1 MDMDDRQYA
10 MQRDGIL
17 VGVAGFSLLSG
28 MHFSPYFD
36 PVYILLRP
44 FTPTL
49 IVSSP
54 LLTFYFTSLFIS
66 VIAVVLAGI
75 PAALYERL
83 RGERHTS
90 VVSLLIWLAGVLVSA
105 LPVLGVG

>member
-1 MDMDDRQYA
+1 MERETM

-17 VGVAGFSLLSG
+17 VGIAGFSLING
-28 MHFSPYFD
+28 MHVSPLFD

-66 VIAVVLAGI
+66 IMSVALAGV
-75 PAALYERL
+75 PAALFERL
-83 RGERHTS
+83 TGRKESDTNS
-90 VVSLLIWLAGVLVSA
+90 MLIWLAFVLLFAIPA
-105 LPVLGVG
+105 LLFHI

>member
-1 MDMDDRQYA
+1 MERETL

-17 VGVAGFSLLSG
+17 VGIAGFSLVNG
-28 MHFSPYFD
+28 MHVSPWFD
-36 PVYILLRP
+36 PVYILMRP

-66 VIAVVLAGI
+66 VMSVALAGV
-75 PAALYERL
+75 PAAIFERMTG
-83 RGERHTS
+83 RKESDTT
-90 VVSLLIWLAGVLVSA
+90 SLLIWLAFVLLFAIPA
-105 LPVLGVG
+105 LIFHT